1 MDTITLA
8 NLLKNQLLNNGIIT
22 LSGIG
27 EIVVVDV
34 PSSVSADGKRI
45 LPPRKDVSFSLNPTA
60 ISSDCSASAIYKGLL
75 SAVGEE
81 VQSCEEA
88 QSGEELQ
95 SGEEV
100 QSGKGAQSVE
110 DLSNACS
117 AADSTA
123 VGATESPLL
132 AIPDFGSFSSGA
144 TGEILFTPS
153 NGLLEECNLYSFEP
167 IEMEL
172 RDNQFVFTGNAAAAP
187 AAEPVPAEPA
197 VAPEPAPAE
206 PATAPAHAEPTPATE
221 PAAPTEPAPAAEP
234 APAEPAPAA
243 EPAPTEPAAPAE
255 PAPAAEPVPA
265 EPAAAPEPELALAP
279 AAQPAAAAPAPS
291 KEESRGSHYRV
302 WAVVAAVVLL
312 LVVVALV
319 LLFLFK
325 EELRPMLER
334 LFYSQHELE
343 VLKHF
348 N

>member
-45 LPPRKDVSFSLNPTA
+45 LPPRKDVRFSLNSTA

-81 VQSCEEA
+81 TQSCEEA

-100 QSGKGAQSVE
+100 QSGKGAPSVE
-110 DLSNACS
+110 DLPIACNRG
-117 AADSTA
+117 DSTA

-187 AAEPVPAEPA
+187 AEPA
-197 VAPEPAPAE
+197 SAAPAE
-206 PATAPAHAEPTPATE
+206 PATAPAS
-221 PAAPTEPAPAAEP
+221 
-234 APAEPAPAA
+234 
-243 EPAPTEPAAPAE
+243 
-255 PAPAAEPVPA
+255 AEPVPA

-302 WAVVAAVVLL
+302 WAVVAAVVLI

>member
-45 LPPRKDVSFSLNPTA
+45 LPPRKDVRFSLNSTA

-81 VQSCEEA
+81 VQSCEEV
-88 QSGEELQ
+88 QSGEE
-95 SGEEV
+95 G
-100 QSGKGAQSVE
+100 QSVE
-110 DLSNACS
+110 DLPIACNRG
-117 AADSTA
+117 DSTA

-187 AAEPVPAEPA
+187 AEPALAAEAAPAEPATAPASAEPAALAEPAPAAEPATAPAPAEPVPAEPA
-197 VAPEPAPAE
+197 V
-206 PATAPAHAEPTPATE
+206 
-221 PAAPTEPAPAAEP
+221 
-234 APAEPAPAA
+234 
-243 EPAPTEPAAPAE
+243 
-255 PAPAAEPVPA
+255 V
-265 EPAAAPEPELALAP
+265 PEPELEPAPAP
-279 AAQPAAAAPAPS
+279 AAQPAEAEPAPS
-291 KEESRGSHYRV
+291 KEESRGHHYGV
-302 WAVVAAVVLL
+302 WAVVAAVVLI

>member
-45 LPPRKDVSFSLNPTA
+45 LPPRKDVRFSLNPTG

-100 QSGKGAQSVE
+100 QSGKGAPSVE
-110 DLSNACS
+110 DLPIACNTG
-117 AADSTA
+117 DSTA

-187 AAEPVPAEPA
+187 A
-197 VAPEPAPAE
+197 E
-206 PATAPAHAEPTPATE
+206 PATAPASAD
-221 PAAPTEPAPAAEP
+221 
-234 APAEPAPAA
+234 
-243 EPAPTEPAAPAE
+243 
-255 PAPAAEPVPA
+255 PVPA
-265 EPAAAPEPELALAP
+265 EPAAAPEPEPAS
-279 AAQPAAAAPAPS
+279 AAQPAEAEPTPS
-291 KEESRGSHYRV
+291 KEQGRGSRYRV
-302 WAVVAAVVLL
+302 WAVVAAVVLI

>member
-45 LPPRKDVSFSLNPTA
+45 LPPRKDVRFSLNSTA

-81 VQSCEEA
+81 TQSCERA
-88 QSGEELQ
+88 P
-95 SGEEV
+95 
-100 QSGKGAQSVE
+100 SVE
-110 DLSNACS
+110 DLPIACNTG
-117 AADSTA
+117 DSTA
-123 VGATESPLL
+123 VGATESPFL
-132 AIPDFGSFSSGA
+132 AIPDFGSFSSGV

-187 AAEPVPAEPA
+187 AEPATPAEPA
-197 VAPEPAPAE
+197 PAAEAASAE
-206 PATAPAHAEPTPATE
+206 PAAL
-221 PAAPTEPAPAAEP
+221 AEP
-234 APAEPAPAA
+234 APAEPAPA
-243 EPAPTEPAAPAE
+243 EPASAAPAE
-255 PAPAAEPVPA
+255 PATAPASAEPVPA
-265 EPAAAPEPELALAP
+265 EPAAAPEPELAPAP
-279 AAQPAAAAPAPS
+279 AAQPAEAAPAPS

-302 WAVVAAVVLL
+302 WAVVAAVVLIL
-312 LVVVALV
+312 IVVALV

>member
-45 LPPRKDVSFSLNPTA
+45 LPPRKDVRFSLNSTA

-81 VQSCEEA
+81 TQSCEEA

-100 QSGKGAQSVE
+100 QSGKGAPSVE
-110 DLSNACS
+110 DLPIACNTG
-117 AADSTA
+117 DSTA
-123 VGATESPLL
+123 VGATESPFL

-187 AAEPVPAEPA
+187 AEPAPAEEPAQAEPAPAEPASAAPAEPATAPAPAEPVPAEPA
-197 VAPEPAPAE
+197 VVPEPALE
-206 PATAPAHAEPTPATE
+206 TAP
-221 PAAPTEPAPAAEP
+221 
-234 APAEPAPAA
+234 
-243 EPAPTEPAAPAE
+243 
-255 PAPAAEPVPA
+255 
-265 EPAAAPEPELALAP
+265 AP
-279 AAQPAAAAPAPS
+279 AAQPAEAEPAPS
-291 KEESRGSHYRV
+291 KEKSRGSHYRV
-302 WAVVAAVVLL
+302 WAVVAAVVLI

>member
-8 NLLKNQLLNNGIIT
+8 NLLKTQLLNNGIIT

-45 LPPRKDVSFSLNPTA
+45 LPPRKDVRFSLNPTA

-81 VQSCEEA
+81 TQSCEEA

-100 QSGKGAQSVE
+100 QSGKGAPSVE
-110 DLSNACS
+110 DLPIACNTG
-117 AADSTA
+117 DSTA

-187 AAEPVPAEPA
+187 
-197 VAPEPAPAE
+197 
-206 PATAPAHAEPTPATE
+206 
-221 PAAPTEPAPAAEP
+221 
-234 APAEPAPAA
+234 
-243 EPAPTEPAAPAE
+243 TEPAAPAE
-255 PAPAAEPVPA
+255 PAPAAEPAV
-265 EPAAAPEPELALAP
+265 APEPELALAP
-279 AAQPAAAAPAPS
+279 AAQPAEAEPAPS
-291 KEESRGSHYRV
+291 KEESRGHHYGV
-302 WAVVAAVVLL
+302 WAVVAAVVLI

>member
-1 MDTITLA
+1 MDTISLA
-8 NLLKNQLLNNGIIT
+8 NLLKTQLLNNGIIT

-45 LPPRKDVSFSLNPTA
+45 LPPRKDVRFSLNSTA

-81 VQSCEEA
+81 TQSCEEA

-100 QSGKGAQSVE
+100 QSGKGAPSVE
-110 DLSNACS
+110 DLPIACNRG
-117 AADSTA
+117 DSTA

-187 AAEPVPAEPA
+187 TEPA
-197 VAPEPAPAE
+197 AP
-206 PATAPAHAEPTPATE
+206 AEPTPATE

-234 APAEPAPAA
+234 APAEPA
-243 EPAPTEPAAPAE
+243 TAPAS
-255 PAPAAEPVPA
+255 AEPVPA
-265 EPAAAPEPELALAP
+265 EPAAAPEPELTPAS
-279 AAQPAAAAPAPS
+279 AAQPAEAEPAPS
-291 KEESRGSHYRV
+291 KEKSRGSHYGV
-302 WAVVAAVVLL
+302 WVVVAAVVLI

>member
-45 LPPRKDVSFSLNPTA
+45 LPPRKDVRFSLNPTA

-81 VQSCEEA
+81 TQSCEEA

-100 QSGKGAQSVE
+100 QSGKGAPSVE
-110 DLSNACS
+110 DLPIACNTG
-117 AADSTA
+117 DSTA

-187 AAEPVPAEPA
+187 TEPA
-197 VAPEPAPAE
+197 AP
-206 PATAPAHAEPTPATE
+206 AEPTPA
-221 PAAPTEPAPAAEP
+221 
-234 APAEPAPAA
+234 
-243 EPAPTEPAAPAE
+243 TEPAAPAE

-265 EPAAAPEPELALAP
+265 EPAAAPEPELAP
-279 AAQPAAAAPAPS
+279 AAQPAEAAPAPS
-291 KEESRGSHYRV
+291 KEESRGSHYGV
-302 WAVVAAVVLL
+302 WAVVATVVLL
-312 LVVVALV
+312 LIVVALV
-319 LLFLFK
+319 MLFIFK

>member
-45 LPPRKDVSFSLNPTA
+45 LPPRKDVRFSLNSTA

-81 VQSCEEA
+81 TQSCEEA
-88 QSGEELQ
+88 QSGEEAHSGEELQ

-100 QSGKGAQSVE
+100 QSGKGAPSVE
-110 DLSNACS
+110 DLPIACNRG
-117 AADSTA
+117 DSTA

-187 AAEPVPAEPA
+187 A
-197 VAPEPAPAE
+197 E
-206 PATAPAHAEPTPATE
+206 PAT
-221 PAAPTEPAPAAEP
+221 
-234 APAEPAPAA
+234 PAEPAPAA
-243 EPAPTEPAAPAE
+243 EAAS
-255 PAPAAEPVPA
+255 AEPVPA
-265 EPAAAPEPELALAP
+265 EPAAAPEPELAPAP
-279 AAQPAAAAPAPS
+279 AAQPAEAAPAPS

-302 WAVVAAVVLL
+302 WAVVAAVVLIL
-312 LVVVALV
+312 IVVALV

>member
-45 LPPRKDVSFSLNPTA
+45 LPPRKDVRFSLNPTA

-81 VQSCEEA
+81 TQSCEEA

-100 QSGKGAQSVE
+100 QSGKGAPSVE
-110 DLSNACS
+110 DLPIACNRG
-117 AADSTA
+117 DSTA

-187 AAEPVPAEPA
+187 AEPALAAEAAPAASAEPAALADPAPAEPAPAEPASAAPAEPATAPAPAEPVPAEPA
-197 VAPEPAPAE
+197 VVPEPEPAPAAQPGE
-206 PATAPAHAEPTPATE
+206 
-221 PAAPTEPAPAAEP
+221 
-234 APAEPAPAA
+234 
-243 EPAPTEPAAPAE
+243 AAPA
-255 PAPAAEPVPA
+255 VQPA
-265 EPAAAPEPELALAP
+265 E
-279 AAQPAAAAPAPS
+279 AAPAPS
-291 KEESRGSHYRV
+291 KEQSRGSHYRV
-302 WAVVAAVVLL
+302 WAVVAAVVLI

>member
-8 NLLKNQLLNNGIIT
+8 NLLKTQLLNNGIIT

-45 LPPRKDVSFSLNPTA
+45 LPPRKDVRFSLNPTG

-81 VQSCEEA
+81 A
-88 QSGEELQ
+88 QSGEE
-95 SGEEV
+95 G
-100 QSGKGAQSVE
+100 QSVE
-110 DLSNACS
+110 DLPIVCNTG
-117 AADSTA
+117 DSTA

-144 TGEILFTPS
+144 TGKILFTPS

-187 AAEPVPAEPA
+187 AAPA
-197 VAPEPAPAE
+197 
-206 PATAPAHAEPTPATE
+206 AHAEPA
-221 PAAPTEPAPAAEP
+221 

-243 EPAPTEPAAPAE
+243 EPAAPAVPEEPAPAEPAAAAPAE
-255 PAPAAEPVPA
+255 PATAPASAEPVPA
-265 EPAAAPEPELALAP
+265 EPAAAPEPEPAP
-279 AAQPAAAAPAPS
+279 AAQPAEAEPAPS
-291 KEESRGSHYRV
+291 KEESRGSHYGV
-302 WAVVAAVVLL
+302 WVVVAAVVLI

>member
-45 LPPRKDVSFSLNPTA
+45 LPPRKDVRFSLNPTA

-81 VQSCEEA
+81 TQSCEEA

-100 QSGKGAQSVE
+100 QSGKGAPSVE
-110 DLSNACS
+110 DLPIACNRG
-117 AADSTA
+117 DSTA

-187 AAEPVPAEPA
+187 AEPAPVEEPVPA
-197 VAPEPAPAE
+197 AE
-206 PATAPAHAEPTPATE
+206 L
-221 PAAPTEPAPAAEP
+221 
-234 APAEPAPAA
+234 
-243 EPAPTEPAAPAE
+243 
-255 PAPAAEPVPA
+255 
-265 EPAAAPEPELALAP
+265 AAAPEPELAP
-279 AAQPAAAAPAPS
+279 AAQPAEAEPAPS

-302 WAVVAAVVLL
+302 WAVVAAVVLI

>member
-45 LPPRKDVSFSLNPTA
+45 LPPRKDVRFSLNSTA

-81 VQSCEEA
+81 VQSCEEV
-88 QSGEELQ
+88 QSGEE
-95 SGEEV
+95 G
-100 QSGKGAQSVE
+100 QSVE
-110 DLSNACS
+110 DLPIACNRG
-117 AADSTA
+117 DSTA

-172 RDNQFVFTGNAAAAP
+172 QDNQFVFPGNAAAAP
-187 AAEPVPAEPA
+187 AEPAPVEEPVPA
-197 VAPEPAPAE
+197 AE
-206 PATAPAHAEPTPATE
+206 L
-221 PAAPTEPAPAAEP
+221 
-234 APAEPAPAA
+234 
-243 EPAPTEPAAPAE
+243 
-255 PAPAAEPVPA
+255 
-265 EPAAAPEPELALAP
+265 AAAPEPEPAP
-279 AAQPAAAAPAPS
+279 AAQPAEAEPAPS
-291 KEESRGSHYRV
+291 KEESRGSHYGV
-302 WAVVAAVVLL
+302 WVVVAAVVLI

>member
-45 LPPRKDVSFSLNPTA
+45 LPPRKDVRFSLNPTA
-60 ISSDCSASAIYKGLL
+60 ISSVCSASAIYKGLL

-81 VQSCEEA
+81 TQSCEEA

-95 SGEEV
+95 S
-100 QSGKGAQSVE
+100 VE
-110 DLSNACS
+110 DLPIVCNTG
-117 AADSTA
+117 DSTA

-187 AAEPVPAEPA
+187 TEPAAPAEPTPA
-197 VAPEPAPAE
+197 TEPAPAE
-206 PATAPAHAEPTPATE
+206 PATAPAS
-221 PAAPTEPAPAAEP
+221 
-234 APAEPAPAA
+234 
-243 EPAPTEPAAPAE
+243 
-255 PAPAAEPVPA
+255 AEPVPA

-279 AAQPAAAAPAPS
+279 AAQPAEAAPAPS
-291 KEESRGSHYRV
+291 KEESRGSHYGV
-302 WAVVAAVVLL
+302 WVVVAAVVLI
-312 LVVVALV
+312 LVAIALV

>member
-8 NLLKNQLLNNGIIT
+8 NLLKTQLLNNGIIT

-45 LPPRKDVSFSLNPTA
+45 LPPRKDVRFSLNPTG

-81 VQSCEEA
+81 TQSCEEA

-100 QSGKGAQSVE
+100 QSGNGAPSVE
-110 DLSNACS
+110 DLPIACNTG
-117 AADSTA
+117 DSTA
-123 VGATESPLL
+123 VGATESPPL

-187 AAEPVPAEPA
+187 AA
-197 VAPEPAPAE
+197 
-206 PATAPAHAEPTPATE
+206 
-221 PAAPTEPAPAAEP
+221 PAAPV

-243 EPAPTEPAAPAE
+243 EPAESAAPTEPAPVEE
-255 PAPAAEPVPA
+255 PVPAAEPAV
-265 EPAAAPEPELALAP
+265 APEPEPAP
-279 AAQPAAAAPAPS
+279 AAQPAEAEPATS

-302 WAVVAAVVLL
+302 RAVVAAVVLI

>member
-45 LPPRKDVSFSLNPTA
+45 LPPRKDVRFSVNPTA

-81 VQSCEEA
+81 TQSCEEA

-95 SGEEV
+95 SGEKV
-100 QSGKGAQSVE
+100 QSGKGAPSVE
-110 DLSNACS
+110 DLPIACNTG
-117 AADSTA
+117 DSTA

-187 AAEPVPAEPA
+187 AAPAAPV
-197 VAPEPAPAE
+197 APAE
-206 PATAPAHAEPTPATE
+206 PAPAAEAASAE
-221 PAAPTEPAPAAEP
+221 PAAPTEPAPVE
-234 APAEPAPAA
+234 
-243 EPAPTEPAAPAE
+243 
-255 PAPAAEPVPA
+255 EPVPA
-265 EPAAAPEPELALAP
+265 AELAAAPEPEPAPAAQPVEAAP
-279 AAQPAAAAPAPS
+279 AAQPAEAEPAPS

-302 WAVVAAVVLL
+302 WAVVAAVVLI

-319 LLFLFK
+319 LLFIFK

>member
-81 VQSCEEA
+81 VQSCEEV

-100 QSGKGAQSVE
+100 QSGKGAPSVE
-110 DLSNACS
+110 DLPIACNTG
-117 AADSTA
+117 DSTA

-187 AAEPVPAEPA
+187 AEPAPVEEPVPA
-197 VAPEPAPAE
+197 AE
-206 PATAPAHAEPTPATE
+206 L
-221 PAAPTEPAPAAEP
+221 
-234 APAEPAPAA
+234 
-243 EPAPTEPAAPAE
+243 
-255 PAPAAEPVPA
+255 
-265 EPAAAPEPELALAP
+265 AAAPEPEPAP
-279 AAQPAAAAPAPS
+279 AAQPAEAEPAPS
-291 KEESRGSHYRV
+291 KEESRGSHYGV
-302 WAVVAAVVLL
+302 WVVVAAVVLI

>member
-8 NLLKNQLLNNGIIT
+8 NLLKTQLLNNGIIT

-75 SAVGEE
+75 SAIGEE
-81 VQSCEEA
+81 TQSCEEA

-95 SGEEV
+95 SGEKV
-100 QSGKGAQSVE
+100 QSGKGAPSVE
-110 DLSNACS
+110 DLPIACNTG
-117 AADSTA
+117 DSTA

-187 AAEPVPAEPA
+187 AAPAAPV
-197 VAPEPAPAE
+197 APAE
-206 PATAPAHAEPTPATE
+206 PAPAAEAASAE
-221 PAAPTEPAPAAEP
+221 PAAPTEPAPVE
-234 APAEPAPAA
+234 
-243 EPAPTEPAAPAE
+243 
-255 PAPAAEPVPA
+255 EPVPA
-265 EPAAAPEPELALAP
+265 AELAAAPEPEPAP
-279 AAQPAAAAPAPS
+279 AAQPVEAASAAQPAEAEPTPS
-291 KEESRGSHYRV
+291 KEQGRGSRYRV
-302 WAVVAAVVLL
+302 WAVVAAVVLI

>member
-8 NLLKNQLLNNGIIT
+8 NLLKTQLLNNGIIT

-45 LPPRKDVSFSLNPTA
+45 LPPRKDVRFSLNSTA

-81 VQSCEEA
+81 TQSCEEA

-100 QSGKGAQSVE
+100 QSGKGAPSVE
-110 DLSNACS
+110 DLPIACNRG
-117 AADSTA
+117 DSTA

-172 RDNQFVFTGNAAAAP
+172 QDNQFVFTGNAAAAP
-187 AAEPVPAEPA
+187 TEPA
-197 VAPEPAPAE
+197 AP
-206 PATAPAHAEPTPATE
+206 AEPTPATE

-234 APAEPAPAA
+234 APAEPA
-243 EPAPTEPAAPAE
+243 TAPAS
-255 PAPAAEPVPA
+255 AEPVPA
-265 EPAAAPEPELALAP
+265 EPAAAPEPEPAPAP
-279 AAQPAAAAPAPS
+279 AAQPAEAAPAPS
-291 KEESRGSHYRV
+291 KEQSRGSHYRV
-302 WAVVAAVVLL
+302 WAVVAAVVLI

>member
-8 NLLKNQLLNNGIIT
+8 NLLKTQLLNNGIIT

-45 LPPRKDVSFSLNPTA
+45 LPPRKDVRFSLNPTA

-81 VQSCEEA
+81 TQSCEEA
-88 QSGEELQ
+88 Q

-100 QSGKGAQSVE
+100 QSGKGAPSVE
-110 DLSNACS
+110 DLPIACS

-123 VGATESPLL
+123 VGATESTLL

-172 RDNQFVFTGNAAAAP
+172 RDNQFVFTGNAATA
-187 AAEPVPAEPA
+187 PAEPA
-197 VAPEPAPAE
+197 ALAEPAPAE
-206 PATAPAHAEPTPATE
+206 
-221 PAAPTEPAPAAEP
+221 EPAPAAEP
-234 APAEPAPAA
+234 APAEESAPA
-243 EPAPTEPAAPAE
+243 EPASAAPAE
-255 PAPAAEPVPA
+255 PATASAHAEPA
-265 EPAAAPEPELALAP
+265 EPAAAPEPELAPAP
-279 AAQPAAAAPAPS
+279 AAQPAEAAPAPS

>member
-45 LPPRKDVSFSLNPTA
+45 LPPRKDVRFSLNPTG

-81 VQSCEEA
+81 TQSCEEA

-100 QSGKGAQSVE
+100 QSGKGAPSVE
-110 DLSNACS
+110 DLPIACNTG
-117 AADSTA
+117 DSTA

-187 AAEPVPAEPA
+187 A
-197 VAPEPAPAE
+197 E
-206 PATAPAHAEPTPATE
+206 PATAPASAD
-221 PAAPTEPAPAAEP
+221 
-234 APAEPAPAA
+234 
-243 EPAPTEPAAPAE
+243 
-255 PAPAAEPVPA
+255 PVPA
-265 EPAAAPEPELALAP
+265 EPAAAPEPEPAS
-279 AAQPAAAAPAPS
+279 AAQPAEAEPTPS
-291 KEESRGSHYRV
+291 KEQGRGSRYRV
-302 WAVVAAVVLL
+302 WAVVAAVVLI

>member
-45 LPPRKDVSFSLNPTA
+45 LPPRKDVRFSLNPTG

-81 VQSCEEA
+81 TQSCEEA

-100 QSGKGAQSVE
+100 QSGKGAPSVE
-110 DLSNACS
+110 DLPIACNRG
-117 AADSTA
+117 DSTA

-153 NGLLEECNLYSFEP
+153 NVLLEECNLYSFEP

-187 AAEPVPAEPA
+187 AAPA
-197 VAPEPAPAE
+197 
-206 PATAPAHAEPTPATE
+206 AHAEPTPATE

-234 APAEPAPAA
+234 APAEPA
-243 EPAPTEPAAPAE
+243 TAPAS
-255 PAPAAEPVPA
+255 AEPVPA
-265 EPAAAPEPELALAP
+265 EPAVVPEPELEPAP
-279 AAQPAAAAPAPS
+279 APATQPAEAAPAPS
-291 KEESRGSHYRV
+291 KEESRGSHYGV
-302 WAVVAAVVLL
+302 WAVVAAVVLI

>member
-45 LPPRKDVSFSLNPTA
+45 LPPRKDVRFSLNPTG
-60 ISSDCSASAIYKGLL
+60 ISADCSASAIYKGLL

-81 VQSCEEA
+81 VQSCEEV
-88 QSGEELQ
+88 QSGEE
-95 SGEEV
+95 G
-100 QSGKGAQSVE
+100 QSVE
-110 DLSNACS
+110 DLPIACNTG
-117 AADSTA
+117 DSTA

-187 AAEPVPAEPA
+187 AA
-197 VAPEPAPAE
+197 
-206 PATAPAHAEPTPATE
+206 
-221 PAAPTEPAPAAEP
+221 PAAPV

-243 EPAPTEPAAPAE
+243 EPAESAAPTEPAPVE
-255 PAPAAEPVPA
+255 EPVPAA
-265 EPAAAPEPELALAP
+265 EPAAAPEPEPAPAP
-279 AAQPAAAAPAPS
+279 AAQPAEAEPAPS
-291 KEESRGSHYRV
+291 MEESRGSHYRV
-302 WAVVAAVVLL
+302 WAVVAAVVLI

>member
-8 NLLKNQLLNNGIIT
+8 NLLKTQLLNNGIIT

-45 LPPRKDVSFSLNPTA
+45 LPPRKDVRFSLNPTA

-81 VQSCEEA
+81 TQSCEE
-88 QSGEELQ
+88 
-95 SGEEV
+95 V
-100 QSGKGAQSVE
+100 QSVE
-110 DLSNACS
+110 DLPIACNRG
-117 AADSTA
+117 DSTA

-172 RDNQFVFTGNAAAAP
+172 KDNQFVFTGNAAAAP
-187 AAEPVPAEPA
+187 AAPA
-197 VAPEPAPAE
+197 
-206 PATAPAHAEPTPATE
+206 AHAEPTPATE

-234 APAEPAPAA
+234 ALAEPAS
-243 EPAPTEPAAPAE
+243 AAPAE
-255 PAPAAEPVPA
+255 PATAAAPAEPVPA
-265 EPAAAPEPELALAP
+265 EPAAAPEPELTPAS
-279 AAQPAAAAPAPS
+279 AAQPAEAEPAPS

-302 WAVVAAVVLL
+302 WAVVAAVVLI

>member
-81 VQSCEEA
+81 VQSCEEV
-88 QSGEELQ
+88 QSGEE
-95 SGEEV
+95 G
-100 QSGKGAQSVE
+100 QSVE
-110 DLSNACS
+110 DLPIACNRG
-117 AADSTA
+117 DSTA

-153 NGLLEECNLYSFEP
+153 NVLLEECNLYSFEP

-172 RDNQFVFTGNAAAAP
+172 QDNQFVFTGNAAAAP
-187 AAEPVPAEPA
+187 TEPA
-197 VAPEPAPAE
+197 AP
-206 PATAPAHAEPTPATE
+206 AEPTPATD

-234 APAEPAPAA
+234 APAEPA
-243 EPAPTEPAAPAE
+243 TAPAS
-255 PAPAAEPVPA
+255 AEPVPA

-302 WAVVAAVVLL
+302 WAVVAAVVLI

>member
-45 LPPRKDVSFSLNPTA
+45 LPPRKDVRFSLNPTT

-81 VQSCEEA
+81 TQSCEEA
-88 QSGEELQ
+88 QSGEEMQ

-100 QSGKGAQSVE
+100 QSGKGAPSVE
-110 DLSNACS
+110 DLPIACNRG
-117 AADSTA
+117 DSTA

-187 AAEPVPAEPA
+187 AA
-197 VAPEPAPAE
+197 
-206 PATAPAHAEPTPATE
+206 
-221 PAAPTEPAPAAEP
+221 
-234 APAEPAPAA
+234 
-243 EPAPTEPAAPAE
+243 
-255 PAPAAEPVPA
+255 
-265 EPAAAPEPELALAP
+265 PAAAI
-279 AAQPAAAAPAPS
+279 
-291 KEESRGSHYRV
+291 
-302 WAVVAAVVLL
+302 
-312 LVVVALV
+312 
-319 LLFLFK
+319 
-325 EELRPMLER
+325 
-334 LFYSQHELE
+334 
-343 VLKHF
+343 
-348 N
+348 

>member
-8 NLLKNQLLNNGIIT
+8 NLLKTQLLNNGIIT

-45 LPPRKDVSFSLNPTA
+45 LPPRKDVRFSLNSTA

-81 VQSCEEA
+81 TQSCEEA

-100 QSGKGAQSVE
+100 QSGKGAQSAE
-110 DLSNACS
+110 DLPIACNTG
-117 AADSTA
+117 DSTA

-153 NGLLEECNLYSFEP
+153 NGLLKECNLYSFEP

-187 AAEPVPAEPA
+187 AEPA
-197 VAPEPAPAE
+197 AAPAE
-206 PATAPAHAEPTPATE
+206 PALAAEA
-221 PAAPTEPAPAAEP
+221 APAAS
-234 APAEPAPAA
+234 A
-243 EPAPTEPAAPAE
+243 EPAAPAE
-255 PAPAAEPVPA
+255 PAPAEELVPAA
-265 EPAAAPEPELALAP
+265 EPAVAPEPELAPAP
-279 AAQPAAAAPAPS
+279 AAQPAEAEPAPS
-291 KEESRGSHYRV
+291 KEKGRGSHYRV
-302 WAVVAAVVLL
+302 WAVVAAVVLI

>member
-45 LPPRKDVSFSLNPTA
+45 LPPRKDVRFSLNPTA

-81 VQSCEEA
+81 TQSCEEA

-100 QSGKGAQSVE
+100 QSGKGAPSVE
-110 DLSNACS
+110 DLPIACNRG
-117 AADSTA
+117 DSTA
-123 VGATESPLL
+123 VGATESTLL

-153 NGLLEECNLYSFEP
+153 NVLLEECNLYSFEP

-187 AAEPVPAEPA
+187 AEPA
-197 VAPEPAPAE
+197 SAAPAE
-206 PATAPAHAEPTPATE
+206 PATAPAS
-221 PAAPTEPAPAAEP
+221 
-234 APAEPAPAA
+234 
-243 EPAPTEPAAPAE
+243 
-255 PAPAAEPVPA
+255 AEPVPA
-265 EPAAAPEPELALAP
+265 EPAAAPEPELAPAP
-279 AAQPAAAAPAPS
+279 AAQPAEAEPAPS
-291 KEESRGSHYRV
+291 KEKSRGSHYRV
-302 WAVVAAVVLL
+302 WAVVAAVVLI

>member
-8 NLLKNQLLNNGIIT
+8 NLLKTQLLNNGIIT

-45 LPPRKDVSFSLNPTA
+45 LPPRKDVRFSLNPTA

-81 VQSCEEA
+81 A
-88 QSGEELQ
+88 Q

-100 QSGKGAQSVE
+100 QSCEGAPSVE
-110 DLSNACS
+110 DLPIACNRG
-117 AADSTA
+117 DSTA

-153 NGLLEECNLYSFEP
+153 NVLLEECNLYSFEP

-187 AAEPVPAEPA
+187 AAPAAPV
-197 VAPEPAPAE
+197 APAE
-206 PATAPAHAEPTPATE
+206 PAPAAEPAE
-221 PAAPTEPAPAAEP
+221 SAAPTEPAPAAEP
-234 APAEPAPAA
+234 APAEPATALA
-243 EPAPTEPAAPAE
+243 S
-255 PAPAAEPVPA
+255 AEPVPA
-265 EPAAAPEPELALAP
+265 EPAAAPEPEPAS
-279 AAQPAAAAPAPS
+279 AAQPAEAEPAPS
-291 KEESRGSHYRV
+291 KEESRGSHYGV
-302 WAVVAAVVLL
+302 WVVVAAVVLI

>member
-45 LPPRKDVSFSLNPTA
+45 LPPRKDVRFSLNPTA

-81 VQSCEEA
+81 VQSCEEV
-88 QSGEELQ
+88 QSGEE
-95 SGEEV
+95 G
-100 QSGKGAQSVE
+100 QSVE
-110 DLSNACS
+110 DLPIACNTG
-117 AADSTA
+117 DSTA

-187 AAEPVPAEPA
+187 TEPA
-197 VAPEPAPAE
+197 AP
-206 PATAPAHAEPTPATE
+206 AEPTPATE

-234 APAEPAPAA
+234 APAEPA
-243 EPAPTEPAAPAE
+243 TAPAS
-255 PAPAAEPVPA
+255 AEPVPA

-302 WAVVAAVVLL
+302 WAVVAAVVLI

>member
-8 NLLKNQLLNNGIIT
+8 NLLKTQLLNNGIIT

-81 VQSCEEA
+81 TQSCEEA

-100 QSGKGAQSVE
+100 QSGKGAPSVE
-110 DLSNACS
+110 DLPIVCNTG
-117 AADSTA
+117 DSTA

-187 AAEPVPAEPA
+187 AEPAPAEPA
-197 VAPEPAPAE
+197 PAEDPAPAEPASAAPAE
-206 PATAPAHAEPTPATE
+206 PATAPAS
-221 PAAPTEPAPAAEP
+221 
-234 APAEPAPAA
+234 
-243 EPAPTEPAAPAE
+243 
-255 PAPAAEPVPA
+255 AEPVPA
-265 EPAAAPEPELALAP
+265 EPAAAPEPEPAP
-279 AAQPAAAAPAPS
+279 ATQPAEAAPAPS

-302 WAVVAAVVLL
+302 WAVVAAVVLI

>member
-81 VQSCEEA
+81 TQSCEEA

-95 SGEEV
+95 SGEKV
-100 QSGKGAQSVE
+100 QSGKGAPSVE
-110 DLSNACS
+110 DLPIACS

-172 RDNQFVFTGNAAAAP
+172 RDNQFVFTGNAASAP
-187 AAEPVPAEPA
+187 
-197 VAPEPAPAE
+197 
-206 PATAPAHAEPTPATE
+206 
-221 PAAPTEPAPAAEP
+221 
-234 APAEPAPAA
+234 
-243 EPAPTEPAAPAE
+243 
-255 PAPAAEPVPA
+255 AEPVPA
-265 EPAAAPEPELALAP
+265 EPAAAPEPELEPAS
-279 AAQPAAAAPAPS
+279 AAQPAEAEPAPS
-291 KEESRGSHYRV
+291 KEESRGSHYGV
-302 WAVVAAVVLL
+302 WAVVAAVVLI

>member
-45 LPPRKDVSFSLNPTA
+45 LPPRKDVRFSLNSTA
-60 ISSDCSASAIYKGLL
+60 ISSDCSTSAIYKGLL

-81 VQSCEEA
+81 TQSCEEA

-100 QSGKGAQSVE
+100 QSGKGAPSVE
-110 DLSNACS
+110 DLPIACNRG
-117 AADSTA
+117 DSTA
-123 VGATESPLL
+123 VGATESPFL

-187 AAEPVPAEPA
+187 AEPAAAPAEPA
-197 VAPEPAPAE
+197 TAAAPAE
-206 PATAPAHAEPTPATE
+206 PATAPAS
-221 PAAPTEPAPAAEP
+221 
-234 APAEPAPAA
+234 
-243 EPAPTEPAAPAE
+243 
-255 PAPAAEPVPA
+255 AEPVPA
-265 EPAAAPEPELALAP
+265 EPAAAPEPEPAP
-279 AAQPAAAAPAPS
+279 AAQPAEAEPAPS
-291 KEESRGSHYRV
+291 KEKSRGSHYRV
-302 WAVVAAVVLL
+302 WAVVAAVVLI

>member
-81 VQSCEEA
+81 TQSCEEA

-100 QSGKGAQSVE
+100 QSGKGAPSVE
-110 DLSNACS
+110 DLPIVCNTG
-117 AADSTA
+117 DSTA

-187 AAEPVPAEPA
+187 AEPALAAEAAPTEPATPAEPA
-197 VAPEPAPAE
+197 
-206 PATAPAHAEPTPATE
+206 PATE
-221 PAAPTEPAPAAEP
+221 PAAPTEPAPVE
-234 APAEPAPAA
+234 
-243 EPAPTEPAAPAE
+243 
-255 PAPAAEPVPA
+255 EPVPAA
-265 EPAAAPEPELALAP
+265 EPAAAPEPEPAS
-279 AAQPAAAAPAPS
+279 AAQPAEAEPAPS

-302 WAVVAAVVLL
+302 WAVVAAVVLI

>member
-45 LPPRKDVSFSLNPTA
+45 LPPRKDVRFSLNPTG

-81 VQSCEEA
+81 VQS
-88 QSGEELQ
+88 GEE
-95 SGEEV
+95 G
-100 QSGKGAQSVE
+100 QSVE
-110 DLSNACS
+110 DLPIVCNTG
-117 AADSTA
+117 DSTA

-187 AAEPVPAEPA
+187 AEPALAAEAASAEPA
-197 VAPEPAPAE
+197 AL
-206 PATAPAHAEPTPATE
+206 
-221 PAAPTEPAPAAEP
+221 AEP
-234 APAEPAPAA
+234 APAEPAPAEEPAQA
-243 EPAPTEPAAPAE
+243 EPAPAEPASAAPAE
-255 PAPAAEPVPA
+255 PATAPASAEPVPA
-265 EPAAAPEPELALAP
+265 EPAAAPEPEPAS
-279 AAQPAAAAPAPS
+279 AAQPAEAEPAPS
-291 KEESRGSHYRV
+291 KEESRGHHYRV
-302 WAVVAAVVLL
+302 WAVVAAVVLI

>member
-45 LPPRKDVSFSLNPTA
+45 LPPRKDVRFSLNSTA

-81 VQSCEEA
+81 TQSSEEA

-100 QSGKGAQSVE
+100 QSGKGAPSVE
-110 DLSNACS
+110 DLPIACNTG
-117 AADSTA
+117 DSTA

-187 AAEPVPAEPA
+187 AAPAAHAEPA
-197 VAPEPAPAE
+197 V
-206 PATAPAHAEPTPATE
+206 
-221 PAAPTEPAPAAEP
+221 
-234 APAEPAPAA
+234 PAEPAPAA
-243 EPAPTEPAAPAE
+243 EPGA
-255 PAPAAEPVPA
+255 
-265 EPAAAPEPELALAP
+265 PAAAPEPELAPAP
-279 AAQPAAAAPAPS
+279 AAQPAEAEPAPS
-291 KEESRGSHYRV
+291 KDESRGSHYRV
-302 WAVVAAVVLL
+302 WAVVAAVVLI

>member
-81 VQSCEEA
+81 TQSCEEA

-100 QSGKGAQSVE
+100 QSGKGAPSVE
-110 DLSNACS
+110 DLPIVCNTG
-117 AADSTA
+117 DSTA

-187 AAEPVPAEPA
+187 AEPALAAEAAPTEPATPAEPA
-197 VAPEPAPAE
+197 
-206 PATAPAHAEPTPATE
+206 PATE
-221 PAAPTEPAPAAEP
+221 PAAPTEPAPVE
-234 APAEPAPAA
+234 
-243 EPAPTEPAAPAE
+243 
-255 PAPAAEPVPA
+255 EPVPAA
-265 EPAAAPEPELALAP
+265 EPAAAPEPEPAS
-279 AAQPAAAAPAPS
+279 AAQPAEAEPAPS

-302 WAVVAAVVLL
+302 WAVVAGVVLI

>member
-45 LPPRKDVSFSLNPTA
+45 LPPRKDVRFSLNPTA

-81 VQSCEEA
+81 VQSCEEV
-88 QSGEELQ
+88 QSGEE
-95 SGEEV
+95 G
-100 QSGKGAQSVE
+100 QSVE
-110 DLSNACS
+110 DLPIACNTG
-117 AADSTA
+117 DSTA

-153 NGLLEECNLYSFEP
+153 NVLLEECNLYSFEP

-172 RDNQFVFTGNAAAAP
+172 QDNQFVFTGNAAAAP
-187 AAEPVPAEPA
+187 TEPA
-197 VAPEPAPAE
+197 AP
-206 PATAPAHAEPTPATE
+206 AEPTPATE

-234 APAEPAPAA
+234 APAEPA
-243 EPAPTEPAAPAE
+243 TAPAS
-255 PAPAAEPVPA
+255 AEPVPA

-302 WAVVAAVVLL
+302 WAVVAAVVLI